1 MGELDDKVAVVSGAA
16 RGQGRAIALRLA
28 ETGAR
33 IVGGDVLT
41 DELDLVGE
49 RLGDRCVVGHLDVRD
64 PVSWRA
70 LIDRGASAFGRIDI
84 LVNNAGVLRRAP
96 IERETP
102 GEFEDL
108 WRVNCLGAFNGLQAA
123 LPELRRAGGA
133 VVNILSTAAVGAWSA
148 HGAYVS
154 SKFALRGL
162 TKVAALELAAD
173 KIRVNAVL
181 PGAIATPMILREDDP
196 GALERLGATPLGRI
210 GEPDDVAEAVCYL
223 VSERA
228 SFVTGAELVVDG
240 GAMAGTPPPSPSI
253 GARSAPAPPG
263 GGKAQH
269 GR

>member
-1 MGELDDKVAVVSGAA
+1 MGELDGKVGVVSGAA

-28 ETGAR
+28 GAGAR
-33 IVGGDVLT
+33 IVVGDVLT
-41 DELDLVGE
+41 DELGLVAE
-49 RLGDRCVVGHLDVRD
+49 SLGDRCLVGHLDVRD
-64 PVSWRA
+64 PASWGA
-70 LIDRGASAFGRIDI
+70 LIDRGASNFGRIDI

-96 IERETP
+96 IDRETP
-102 GEFEDL
+102 REFEDL

-123 LPELRRAGGA
+123 LPHLRRAGGA

-148 HGAYVS
+148 HGGYVS

-162 TKVAALELAAD
+162 TKVAALELAAEG
-173 KIRVNAVL
+173 IRVNAVL
-181 PGAIATPMILREDDP
+181 PGPIATPMILREDDP
-196 GALERLGATPLGRI
+196 GALQRLSATPLGRI

-240 GAMAGTPPPSPSI
+240 GAMAGTPPPSAA
-253 GARSAPAPPG
+253 GARVPTAPPDRG
-263 GGKAQH
+263 EARH

>member
-28 ETGAR
+28 EAGAR

-41 DELDLVGE
+41 DELASVSE
-49 RLGDRCVVGHLDVRD
+49 RLGDDCVVGHLDVRH
-64 PVSWRA
+64 PASWTA
-70 LIDRGASAFGRIDI
+70 LIDRGAAAFGRVDI

-102 GEFEDL
+102 GDLEDL
-108 WRVNCLGAFNGLQAA
+108 WRVNCLGAFHGMQAA
-123 LPELRRAGGA
+123 LPHLRRAGG
-133 VVNILSTAAVGAWSA
+133 VIVNILSTASVGAWSA

-162 TKVAALELAAD
+162 TKVAALELATD

-196 GALERLGATPLGRI
+196 DAVQRLGATPLGRI
-210 GEPDDVAEAVCYL
+210 GEPGDVAEAVCYL

-240 GAMAGTPPPSPSI
+240 GTMAGTSLPSS
-253 GARSAPAPPG
+253 
-263 GGKAQH
+263 
-269 GR
+269 

>member
-1 MGELDDKVAVVSGAA
+1 M
-16 RGQGRAIALRLA
+16 
-28 ETGAR
+28 
-33 IVGGDVLT
+33 
-41 DELDLVGE
+41 
-49 RLGDRCVVGHLDVRD
+49 
-64 PVSWRA
+64 
-70 LIDRGASAFGRIDI
+70 
-84 LVNNAGVLRRAP
+84 
-96 IERETP
+96 
-102 GEFEDL
+102 
-108 WRVNCLGAFNGLQAA
+108 
-123 LPELRRAGGA
+123 
-133 VVNILSTAAVGAWSA
+133 
-148 HGAYVS
+148 S